1 VFGVT
6 KTRVSTSEFG
16 VFAYDLL
23 LTSAYRELV
32 PFYFPASQNAEETKE
47 SNKGQATTGETEP
60 EPETSTPSTL

>member
-16 VFAYDLL
+16 VFVYDLL

-47 SNKGQATTGETEP
+47 SNKGETEP
-60 EPETSTPSTL
+60 EPEMSTPSTL